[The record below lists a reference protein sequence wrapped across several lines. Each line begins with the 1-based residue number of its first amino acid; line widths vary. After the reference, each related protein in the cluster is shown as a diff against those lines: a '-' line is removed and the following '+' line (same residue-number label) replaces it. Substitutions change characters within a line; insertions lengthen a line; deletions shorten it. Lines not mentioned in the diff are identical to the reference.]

1 VSELATRV
9 GDVDLR
15 TCVLTAAGTAGYA
28 DELAPYGDLATL
40 GAVVVKS
47 LARFAWD
54 GNPSPRVGTA
64 EDAMINSV
72 GLAGPGVGPWRT
84 TGLPAL
90 RARGATVVASIWGRT
105 VAEFADAAADLR
117 GADVVAVEINASCPN
132 LDDRASVFAHSAAR
146 VVELLDATADVGVPR
161 WVKLSPNTPELV
173 AIAVAAVAAG
183 ADALVLT
190 NTLTGLVI
198 DVETGRATL
207 GAGGG
212 GLSGPPLLPVAL
224 RAVFECRAALPSVPI
239 VGVGGVTSADAA
251 VQMVMAGADA
261 VEVGSAT
268 FADPRAPW
276 HIQRDLERWLRAHA
290 VASVMNLKGRAHG

>member
-1 VSELATRV
+1 MSSVATRV
-9 GDVDLR
+9 GDVAFPSF
-15 TCVLTAAGTAGYA
+15 VLTAAGTSGYG
-28 DELAPYGDLATL
+28 DELAPYGDLSEL

-54 GNPSPRVGTA
+54 GNPSPRVGVA
-64 EDAMINSV
+64 EAAMINSV
-72 GLAGPGVGPWRT
+72 GLAGPGVTAWRAN
-84 TGLPAL
+84 GLVAL
-90 RARGATVVASIWGRT
+90 RARGARVVASIWGRT
-105 VAEFADAAADLR
+105 VSEFADAATDLM

-132 LDDRASVFAHSAAR
+132 LDDRASIFAHSANR
-146 VVELLDATADVGVPR
+146 VREILEATAHVGVPR
-161 WVKLSPNTPELV
+161 WLKLSPNTPELIS
-173 AIAVAAVAAG
+173 IATAAVSVG

-198 DVETGRATL
+198 DVESGHATL

-224 RAVFECRAALPSVPI
+224 RAVYECRAALPTTPL
-239 VGVGGVTSADAA
+239 VGVGGVTSANAA
-251 VQMVMAGADA
+251 LQMVMAGADA

-276 HIQRDLERWLRAHA
+276 DIARGVVQWLDAHKESSIA
-290 VASVMNLKGRAHG
+290 QIRGRAHG